1 MKEACRTKSAWI
13 RVRLSCWIQ
22 IRIRTGSMCKKSIRY
37 KFWEMMCGHGSK
49 ILSQRRKA
57 PKKRRNALR
66 ENFSRKKLKSCTLG
80 NPSHDN
86 LGSEYVLLTKT
97 TIGKSKIRKNLK
109 ICDEG
114 HACLTPALNSGRV
127 AVLTVTYV
135 PQQVPILPKEDTPL
149 SVRKGR
155 SRVTQSASRLV
166 QLLTRTANSLLNR
179 WAGSW
184 TKKIFFF
191 LSDFQVKISK
201 KGLRRFH

>member
-1 MKEACRTKSAWI
+1 MDPRPFELLDPDPDPDRIHVQKKHQIQILGNDVRT
-13 RVRLSCWIQ
+13 WIQ
-22 IRIRTGSMCKKSIRY
+22 NPVTKKKSPQ
-37 KFWEMMCGHGSK
+37 K
-49 ILSQRRKA
+49 I
-57 PKKRRNALR
+57 RNALR

-97 TIGKSKIRKNLK
+97 TIGKSKICKNLK

-135 PQQVPILPKEDTPL
+135 PQQVPMLPKEDTPL

-184 TKKIFFF
+184 TKKFFFF